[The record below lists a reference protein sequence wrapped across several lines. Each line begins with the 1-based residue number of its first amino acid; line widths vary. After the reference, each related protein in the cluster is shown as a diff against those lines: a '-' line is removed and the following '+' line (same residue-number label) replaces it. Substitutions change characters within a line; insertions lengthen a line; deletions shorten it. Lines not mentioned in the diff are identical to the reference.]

1 MNAIGVIGGGG
12 WGTALAKL
20 CTEKGLSVD
29 IWVREPEVTEEIN
42 GKHTN
47 NTFLPGVVLPQAL
60 HASTSLENVVRNKK
74 YLITAVPTQ
83 WVRSVARQMA
93 AFVARDA
100 IIISVSKG
108 LEVHSLKT
116 LTSVLEEE
124 LPEHDPSAI
133 VALSGPNHAEE
144 VARNIP
150 SATVVATPVL
160 KYAEEVQ
167 DLLISPRFRVYT
179 NPDRMGVQLGG
190 ALKNVIALAA
200 GISDGLGFG
209 DNSKA
214 ALVTR
219 GLSEIARL
227 GAAMGAKTPTFAGL
241 SGMGDLFVTAGSKHS
256 RNAWA
261 GRELGAGKT
270 LEEITASTKMV
281 VEGVTTTQAAYELAK
296 QLNIEMPITSITYQ
310 ILFKGMPPHDGV
322 AQLMER
328 MRTHEMEEVVSAT
341 YSWI

>member
-1 MNAIGVIGGGG
+1 MIAVGVIGGGG
-12 WGTALAKL
+12 WGTALGKMCAQ
-20 CTEKGLSVD
+20 KGLQVE
-29 IWVREPEVTEEIN
+29 IWVREPEVAEEIN
-42 GKHTN
+42 RQHTN
-47 NTFLPGVVLPQAL
+47 NTFLPGVVLPDSL
-60 HASTSLENVVRNKK
+60 HASTSLADIVKNKK

-83 WVRSVARQMA
+83 WVRLVVREMA
-93 AFVARDA
+93 NFIAKDA
-100 IIISVSKG
+100 VIISVSKG
-108 LEVHSLKT
+108 LEVQSLKT
-116 LTSVLEEE
+116 LTAVLEDE
-124 LPEHDPSAI
+124 LPGHDSDAF

-144 VARNIP
+144 VARDIP

-179 NPDRMGVQLGG
+179 NPDRIGVQLGG

-209 DNSKA
+209 DNSRA

-219 GLSEIARL
+219 GLSEMARL
-227 GAAMGAKTPTFAGL
+227 GSALGAKTPTFAGL

-261 GRELGAGKT
+261 GRELGQGKT
-270 LEEITASTKMV
+270 LAEITASTKMV
-281 VEGVTTTQAAYELAK
+281 VEGVTTTQAAYKLAQ
-296 QLNIEMPITSITYQ
+296 QLNVEMPITAITYQ
-310 ILFKGMPPHDGV
+310 ILFGGLAPKDGV
-322 AQLMER
+322 RQLMER